1 MAPSKEDRKAKP
13 ERRTLILG
21 LFLEARIGHFGGLEV
36 NQVQNSPRATGP
48 VGALGVPSPASN
60 FTTTYFAMLCILLVS

>member
-1 MAPSKEDRKAKP
+1 MAPSKEDRKAKH
-13 ERRTLILG
+13 ERRALILG

-36 NQVQNSPRATGP
+36 NQVHSPRATEP
-48 VGALGVPSPASN
+48 VGALGMPSPASN

>member
-1 MAPSKEDRKAKP
+1 MAPSKEDRKAKH

-21 LFLEARIGHFGGLEV
+21 LFLEAGIGHFGGLEV
-36 NQVQNSPRATGP
+36 NQVHSPRATGP